1 MEKVVVV
8 ATHSALLVWDHKFLR
23 VGGDGAR
30 VLGKSATF
38 PEPAPPAPPSKLSEL
53 WENGGTFEIRPA
65 PKLPHLPFLPPLGSA
80 AFRSGQAL
88 VRFGSVQMNMAAL
101 V

>member
-38 PEPAPPAPPSKLSEL
+38 PEPAPPAPPAPPSKLSEL

-65 PKLPHLPFLPPLGSA
+65 PKLPHLPFLPPPSVPL
-80 AFRSGQAL
+80 
-88 VRFGSVQMNMAAL
+88 RFAQGKL
-101 V
+101 W